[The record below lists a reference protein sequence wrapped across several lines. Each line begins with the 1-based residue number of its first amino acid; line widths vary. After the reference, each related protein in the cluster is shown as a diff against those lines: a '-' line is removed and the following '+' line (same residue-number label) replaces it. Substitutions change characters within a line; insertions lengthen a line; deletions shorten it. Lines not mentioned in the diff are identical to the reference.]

1 MNRKL
6 ILTASLV
13 AMTFLSSCL
22 TSLHNLVTYKDVVS
36 DNNITGAWQHG
47 DITMKIES
55 IPTSTFFKNMASA
68 KVNGQEKKSVYDS
81 KEDSLLYS
89 RAYVIDFTK
98 NNYRYYMVCCL
109 TRIGKDLFADMQPAT
124 AEPVNNPTASD
135 VDNLFSQ
142 GSYTTTHSIAK
153 VISRGSELEFHILN
167 DDFIE
172 EQLNNGTAAIKYEK
186 DELFASLVITA
197 SPGEL
202 RLFLTKY
209 GDDERLYSSKN
220 TITLKKI

>member
-6 ILTASLV
+6 ILAASLV
-13 AMTFLSSCL
+13 AMTFMSSCL

-36 DNNITGAWQHG
+36 DNNITGAWQYG
-47 DITMKIES
+47 DITVKIES
-55 IPTSTFFKNMASA
+55 IPTSTFFKNMASE

-124 AEPVNNPTASD
+124 AEPVNNPTASV

-153 VISRGSELEFHILN
+153 VISRGSELEFRILN
-167 DDFIE
+167 DEFIE

-186 DELFASLVITA
+186 DELFASVVITA

-209 GDDERLYSSKN
+209 GDDKRLYSSKN